1 MIWAWVLGIHLVE
14 LIVIA
19 IFLLVRRNNALEKAV
34 NEQQQYVDAISIII
48 SDSDA
53 KLRELDVMG
62 AFKADDEVGT
72 FFQNLAEIQ
81 ELLNQFN
88 NRK

>member
-1 MIWAWVLGIHLVE
+1 MMWLWLLGIHIAE
-14 LIVIA
+14 IA
-19 IFLLVRRNNALEKAV
+19 IIGVILLIRRNNALEKAV
-34 NEQQQYVDAISIII
+34 TEQQQYIDAISIII
-48 SDSDA
+48 ADSDT

-72 FFQNLAEIQ
+72 FFQNLASIQ

>member
-1 MIWAWVLGIHLVE
+1 MMWLWLVGIH
-14 LIVIA
+14 VIEIIA
-19 IFLLVRRNNALEKAV
+19 IGIFLLFRRNYALEKAV
-34 NEQQQYVDAISIII
+34 REQQQYLDAISIII

-72 FFQNLAEIQ
+72 FFQNLASIQ

>member
-14 LIVIA
+14 LVVIA

-34 NEQQQYVDAISIII
+34 NEHQQYVDAISIII

>member
-1 MIWAWVLGIHLVE
+1 MWLTL
-14 LIVIA
+14 LIVHIIELA
-19 IFLLVRRNNALEKAV
+19 VIGGILLIRRNAALEKAV
-34 NEQQQYVDAISIII
+34 VEQRQYMDAISIII

-62 AFKADDEVGT
+62 AFKADDEVGA
-72 FFQNLAEIQ
+72 FFQNLASIQ

>member
-19 IFLLVRRNNALEKAV
+19 IFLLVRHNNALEKAV